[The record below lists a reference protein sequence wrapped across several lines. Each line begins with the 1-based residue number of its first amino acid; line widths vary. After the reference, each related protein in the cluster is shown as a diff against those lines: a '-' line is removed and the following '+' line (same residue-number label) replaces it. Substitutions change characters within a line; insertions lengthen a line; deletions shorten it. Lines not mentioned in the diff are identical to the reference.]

1 MFGNSFLLTALVTFA
16 IIMITVKLGM
26 FDSVLKK
33 YGTRPSIQT
42 KAWALFLTII
52 SVSIIMGLGLLV
64 EFALTPVSYT
74 HLTLPTILLV

>member
-26 FDSVLKK
+26 FDSVLRR
-33 YGTRPSIQT
+33 YGTRRSAKT

-52 SVSIIMGLGLLV
+52 SVGIIMGLGLLV
-64 EFALTPVSYT
+64 EFALA
-74 HLTLPTILLV
+74 LPE

>member
-1 MFGNSFLLTALVTFA
+1 MFGNNFLLTALATFA

-64 EFALTPVSYT
+64 EYFLSIT
-74 HLTLPTILLV
+74 

>member
-16 IIMITVKLGM
+16 IFMITVKLGM

-64 EFALTPVSYT
+64 EFALTP
-74 HLTLPTILLV
+74 

>member
-1 MFGNSFLLTALVTFA
+1 MFGNNFLLTTLVTFA

-26 FDSVLKK
+26 FDSILKK

-64 EFALTPVSYT
+64 EFALTS
-74 HLTLPTILLV
+74 

>member
-1 MFGNSFLLTALVTFA
+1 MFGNNFLLTTLVTFV
-16 IIMITVKLGM
+16 IIVVTAKLGM

-52 SVSIIMGLGLLV
+52 SVSFIMGLGLLV
-64 EFALTPVSYT
+64 EFILT
-74 HLTLPTILLV
+74 

>member
-1 MFGNSFLLTALVTFA
+1 MFGNNFLLTALVTFA

-64 EFALTPVSYT
+64 EFVLTQ
-74 HLTLPTILLV
+74 

>member
-1 MFGNSFLLTALVTFA
+1 MFGNNFLLTALATFA
-16 IIMITVKLGM
+16 IIMVTVKLGM

-33 YGTRPSIQT
+33 YGTRPSVQT

-64 EFALTPVSYT
+64 EFILTP
-74 HLTLPTILLV
+74 

>member
-1 MFGNSFLLTALVTFA
+1 MFGNNFLVTTLATFA

-64 EFALTPVSYT
+64 EFVLTP
-74 HLTLPTILLV
+74 

>member
-1 MFGNSFLLTALVTFA
+1 MFGNNFLLTALATFA

-64 EFALTPVSYT
+64 EFVLTP
-74 HLTLPTILLV
+74 

>member
-1 MFGNSFLLTALVTFA
+1 MFGNNFLLTVLVTFA
-16 IIMITVKLGM
+16 ILMITVKLGM

-64 EFALTPVSYT
+64 EFVLTQ
-74 HLTLPTILLV
+74 

>member
-1 MFGNSFLLTALVTFA
+1 MFGNNFLLTALATFA
-16 IIMITVKLGM
+16 IIMVTVKLGM

-64 EFALTPVSYT
+64 EFVLTP
-74 HLTLPTILLV
+74 

>member
-1 MFGNSFLLTALVTFA
+1 MFGNSFLFTALVTFA

-64 EFALTPVSYT
+64 EFVLTP
-74 HLTLPTILLV
+74 

>member
-1 MFGNSFLLTALVTFA
+1 MFGNNFLLTALATFA

-26 FDSVLKK
+26 FDSVIRK
-33 YGTRPSIQT
+33 YGTRPSFQT

-64 EFALTPVSYT
+64 EFVLTP
-74 HLTLPTILLV
+74 

>member
-33 YGTRPSIQT
+33 YGTKPSIQT

-52 SVSIIMGLGLLV
+52 SVSIIMCLGLLV
-64 EFALTPVSYT
+64 EFVLTQ
-74 HLTLPTILLV
+74 

>member
-1 MFGNSFLLTALVTFA
+1 MFGNNFLLTALATFA

-26 FDSVLKK
+26 FDSVLKR
-33 YGTRPSIQT
+33 YGTMPSIQT

-64 EFALTPVSYT
+64 EFALTP
-74 HLTLPTILLV
+74 

>member
-1 MFGNSFLLTALVTFA
+1 MFGNNFLLTALATFA
-16 IIMITVKLGM
+16 ILMITVKLGM
-26 FDSVLKK
+26 FDSVIRK

-64 EFALTPVSYT
+64 EFVLTP
-74 HLTLPTILLV
+74 

>member
-1 MFGNSFLLTALVTFA
+1 MFGNNFLLTALATFA

-52 SVSIIMGLGLLV
+52 SVSIIIGLGLLV
-64 EFALTPVSYT
+64 EFVLTP
-74 HLTLPTILLV
+74 